1 MIEIP
6 PLRHYK
12 KGDRL
17 YVQAQQIWLI
27 LAAFVSGPTRKAND
41 DKTMRYGQLAER
53 MGYADRRAGHMLS
66 RQLGIIGEFC
76 RLNDLPALNSVVV
89 NQATGLPGEDVVVRE
104 GRTVKQEQRDVMRQ
118 DWLQLGVPTTGT
130 FRKVWE
136 SLNE

>member
-6 PLRHYK
+6 PVRRYK

-17 YVQAQQIWLI
+17 YVQAQQIWLV
-27 LAAFVSGPTRKAND
+27 LVAFVSGPTRKASD
-41 DKTMRYGQLAER
+41 DKTMTYGELAER

-76 RLNDLPALNSVVV
+76 RLNDLPVLNSVVV
-89 NQATGLPGEDVVVRE
+89 NQTTGFPGEDVVLRD